1 MTNLLKKN
9 ALKYTS
15 LLTIVAGLALQPSI
29 SSAQVA
35 VTGVKWYPGHYLLI
49 KNGLANTEVNQLL
62 TDFNVSRVRGIQKT
76 YYWSDLEVP
85 KAGGGWKYDF
95 TKIDNDINLLK
106 QKGKKLSIM
115 LGYKYMASSTK
126 SSLPQYVL
134 NYQPVTQV
142 IDNMSIQV
150 PAYYVQGKPGDG
162 PYNQGDHAN
171 FGHPKTLTAFN
182 NLLVALA
189 AKYDSNPNVAF
200 LQFSESSI
208 GADLGPNEQ
217 IAARLDK
224 NFIDGVIAMD
234 QKVADAFKHTPLIQS
249 VNFPRNRLPDFM
261 STFNNKKMGF
271 GGPDSF
277 AGSFEKT
284 DNALAFIAKDGT
296 KLGAYWYNVDNNNK
310 LPIGMQ
316 VHNENLEY
324 DTNEERLASPPV
336 PNGLT
341 PAQAVNKVYNFAYT
355 KLRSN
360 FITWQ
365 VFGASDPNRNALEAR
380 LKNNTS
386 PAVVVTTCPIV
397 YNNTCQN

>member
-1 MTNLLKKN
+1 MKN
-9 ALKYTS
+9 FTKHASMLAL
-15 LLTIVAGLALQPSI
+15 IAGFSLQPSI

-35 VTGVKWYPGHYLLI
+35 ITGMKWYPGHYLLV
-49 KNGLANTEVNQLL
+49 KSNLSNTDTNQLL
-62 TDFNVSRVRGIQKT
+62 NDFNVAKVRGIQKT

-95 TKIDNDINLLK
+95 SVIENDINLAK
-106 QKGKKLSIM
+106 QKGKKISIM
-115 LGYKYMASSTK
+115 LGYKYMASATK
-126 SSLPQYVL
+126 SSLPQYIL
-134 NYQPVTQV
+134 NLQPVTKMV
-142 IDNMSIQV
+142 DGMSIQI
-150 PAYYVQGKPGDG
+150 PAYYVQGKPSDG
-162 PYNQGDHAN
+162 PYNSGNHAN
-171 FGHPKTLTAFN
+171 FGHPATLAAFN
-182 NLLVALA
+182 NLLSALA
-189 AKYDSNPNVAF
+189 AKYDTNPNVAF

-208 GADLGPNEQ
+208 GADLGDNKE

-234 QKVADAFKHTPLIQS
+234 QKAADAFHHTPLIQS
-249 VNFPRNRLPDFM
+249 INYPRNRLPDFIN
-261 STFNNKKMGF
+261 TFTNKKMGF

-277 AGSFEKT
+277 AGSFEKA
-284 DNALAFIAKDGT
+284 DNGLAFVANDGT
-296 KLGAYWYNVDNNNK
+296 KLGVYWYNVANNNK

-324 DTNEERLASPPV
+324 DTNEERLASPPI

-341 PAQAVNKVYNFAYT
+341 PAQAVNKIYNFAYS

-386 PAVVVTTCPIV
+386 PAVVVTTCPTI
-397 YNNTCQN
+397 YSNTCQK